1 MNMHLKVCLLL
12 QSFHESLAQKSI
24 LWPKIDTRSSFY
36 YGHECHCPIPSM
48 PTDLNSSCSVFYRL
62 GFGWY
67 SALKEPGYSST
78 QVRQIT
84 LITREHKCH
93 PYLFWKVFF
102 PALRI
107 HPAHDFVQGARW
119 WPFYRLNFIWEMR
132 RVSRGP
138 CLGLKS
144 SSTPFQPWNTPAEAQ
159 IPYFSGGSEDNSS
172 RLEFQ

>member
-1 MNMHLKVCLLL
+1 MNH
-12 QSFHESLAQKSI
+12 
-24 LWPKIDTRSSFY
+24 WPKKASSDLRLTHDHLSTMGMNVITPFPQFLLISTRPVQFSTVLALADS
-36 YGHECHCPIPSM
+36 
-48 PTDLNSSCSVFYRL
+48 
-62 GFGWY
+62 

-78 QVRQIT
+78 QVRQII

-107 HPAHDFVQGARW
+107 RPAHDFVQGARW
-119 WPFYRLNFIWEMR
+119 WPFDRLNFIWEMR

-138 CLGLKS
+138 CLGLKC

-159 IPYFSGGSEDNSS
+159 IPYFSGGNEDNSS
-172 RLEFQ
+172 CLEFQ